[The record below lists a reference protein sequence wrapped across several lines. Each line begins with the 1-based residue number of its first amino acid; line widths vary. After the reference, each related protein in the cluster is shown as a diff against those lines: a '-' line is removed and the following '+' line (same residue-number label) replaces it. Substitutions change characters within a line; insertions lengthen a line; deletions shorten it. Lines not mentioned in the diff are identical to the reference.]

1 MTEATEQRQ
10 VDILIVGAGLVG
22 SLAAVFLA
30 RRGFE
35 VEVYERRPDMRKVGI
50 SVGRSIN
57 LNISCRGLEALRR
70 IGLVDDVLPEVVP
83 MMGRMMHSRDGVLT
97 YQPYGK
103 DDTEYGNSVS
113 RGGLNKLLMDK
124 AEATGHVRFHFNM
137 KAQDADFDRN
147 SITFIDENNQTIDV
161 RAAVIFGTDGAAS
174 AVRQHM
180 MKLSDFQSS
189 IEPLDYGYKEL
200 YIAPTAE
207 GGFRIDKNALHIWP
221 RGTYMLIALPNFDGS
236 FTVTLFLPYKGELS
250 FEKLTTEEAVR
261 NFFTTH
267 FADAT
272 ELMPD
277 YVETFV
283 NNPTG
288 HMETVKCSPWNV
300 GGQCV
305 LMGDAAH
312 GVVPFFGQG
321 MNCGFEDLTIFDE
334 CLDDH
339 VAHGGTIFVERRSSH
354 REDERRNFGKL
365 LHDGEANWQ
374 RVFADFF
381 ERRKDNCDAIADMA
395 VENFI
400 EMRDK
405 VGDPKFLLAKAVEKS
420 LEKKF
425 PGKYISRYSLVTFSN
440 VPYRLAQQAGT
451 ICDEILAELVS
462 GIERAEDVD
471 LVHAERLIDQKLAPL
486 LVDRPELKRE
496 ITTR

>member
-1 MTEATEQRQ
+1 MTEATDERQ

-30 RRGFE
+30 RRGFA
-35 VEVYERRPDMRKVGI
+35 VDVYERRPDMRKVGI
-50 SVGRSIN
+50 SAGRSIN

-83 MMGRMMHSRDGVLT
+83 MMGRMMHSRDGALT
-97 YQPYGK
+97 YQAYGK

-124 AEATGHVRFHFNM
+124 AEATGQVRFHFNM
-137 KAQDADFDRN
+137 KAQDSDFDRN
-147 SITFIDENNQTIDV
+147 SITFLDENNKTVIV

-174 AVRQHM
+174 AVREQM
-180 MKLSDFQSS
+180 MKLDDFESS
-189 IEPLDYGYKEL
+189 VEQLDYGYKEL
-200 YIAPTAE
+200 YIAPAE
-207 GGFRIDKNALHIWP
+207 DGGFKLDKGALHIWP

-236 FTVTLFLPYKGELS
+236 FTVTLFLPYKGDIS
-250 FEKLTTEEAVR
+250 FEKLTTEQSVR
-261 NFFTTH
+261 DFFTEH
-267 FADAT
+267 FADAA

-277 YVETFV
+277 YVQAFM

-288 HMETVKCSPWNV
+288 HMETVKCHPWNV
-300 GGQCV
+300 GGQCL

-312 GVVPFFGQG
+312 GIVPFFGQG
-321 MNCGFEDLTIFDE
+321 MNCGFEDLSIFDE
-334 CLDDH
+334 CVEDH
-339 VAHGGTIFVERRSSH
+339 ISQGGTIFVERRSHH

-365 LHDGEANWQ
+365 LHDGEANWL
-374 RVFADFF
+374 RVFTDFY

-405 VGDPKFLLAKAVEKS
+405 VGDPKFLLAKGVEKI

-451 ICDEILAELVS
+451 ICDGILAELVA
-462 GIERAEDVD
+462 GIEKPDQVD
-471 LVHAERLIDQKLAPL
+471 LALAERLVDERLAPM
-486 LVDRPELKRE
+486 LVDRPELK
-496 ITTR
+496 TKLTAK